1 MRRAL
6 VVLAA
11 APLLLAACG
20 GGSSSSQVN
29 LTPTAYVLQ
38 AAKKSAQA
46 TSEHVEMAASMTAL
60 GQSVTMT
67 GDGDFDSVKHVGSMT
82 VHAGLQGIDMQIDE
96 VQDGTTIYMKSPLL
110 QAALP
115 QGKTWVKIDLEQVGK
130 SKGFDFSQLMGQ
142 DPSQS
147 FSQLEA
153 TGQVTK
159 VGDETIDG
167 AETTHYRGH
176 IDTAKLPPAFAK
188 LAAKY
193 GAYDVWIGKDDGY
206 VHRMQTSY
214 SVAKQSVSMTMNF
227 SDFGK
232 DVTVDVPAAAD
243 TVDATSKSIKGL
255 GG

>member
-20 GGSSSSQVN
+20 GGSSSSRVS

-82 VHAGLQGIDMQIDE
+82 VHVGLQGIDMQIDE

-110 QAALP
+110 GAALP

-153 TGQVTK
+153 SGRVTK
-159 VGDETIDG
+159 IGDETIDG

-176 IDTAKLPPAFAK
+176 IDTAKLPPAFAH

-193 GAYDVWIGKDDGY
+193 GAYDVWVGKDDGY
-206 VHRMQTSY
+206 VRRLQTSY
-214 SVAKQSVSMTMNF
+214 TVAKQSVSMTMNF

-232 DVTVDVPAAAD
+232 DVSVEVPPASETAD
-243 TVDATSKSIKGL
+243 GSTGIDSI

>member
-20 GGSSSSQVN
+20 GGSSSSRVS

-67 GDGDFDSVKHVGSMT
+67 GDGDFDSMKHVGSMT
-82 VHAGLQGIDMQIDE
+82 VHVGLQGIDMQIDE

-110 QAALP
+110 GAALP

-153 TGQVTK
+153 SGRVTK
-159 VGDETIDG
+159 IGDETIDG

-176 IDTAKLPPAFAK
+176 IDTAKLPPAFAH

-193 GAYDVWIGKDDGY
+193 GAYDVWVGKDDGY
-206 VHRMQTSY
+206 VRRLQTSY
-214 SVAKQSVSMTMNF
+214 TVAKQSVSMTMNF

-232 DVTVDVPAAAD
+232 DVSVEVPPASETAD
-243 TVDATSKSIKGL
+243 GSTGIDSI